1 MKNKIKIVSLMLALS
16 SLVFSAEPSKYNSEL
31 MVTGDGIRERVDY
44 TFILENITMK
54 EMENIGYTVN
64 ILLMKV
70 VTTMQDTLY
79 TEGGCG

>member
-44 TFILENITMK
+44 TLYSREYNDERDGEYWIHSK
-54 EMENIGYTVN
+54 YTAH
-64 ILLMKV
+64 
-70 VTTMQDTLY
+70 
-79 TEGGCG
+79 EGKTRCIRRERIRGS